1 MKIDRNYFIFVY
13 CYFLSTKKLTAWTEW
28 VPERHLLEELREERK
43 KGGNHTKIKIK
54 ISLKFQYKH
63 EIIFRKKC
71 QKLGWRKIFLKY
83 DIKVE
88 IIKKLKNFNF

>member
-1 MKIDRNYFIFVY
+1 MG
-13 CYFLSTKKLTAWTEW
+13 AWKTSA
-28 VPERHLLEELREERK
+28 RGIKRGKEE
-43 KGGNHTKIKIK
+43 GGNHTKIKIK

-88 IIKKLKNFNF
+88 VIKKLKNF